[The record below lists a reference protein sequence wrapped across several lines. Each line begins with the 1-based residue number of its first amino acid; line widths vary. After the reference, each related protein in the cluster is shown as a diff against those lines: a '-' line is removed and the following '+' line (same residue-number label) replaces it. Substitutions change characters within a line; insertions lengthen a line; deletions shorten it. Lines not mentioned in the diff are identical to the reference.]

1 MQQIVIVPQPDGTFV
16 KQVIDVDVNVNA
28 PVFAPPALPIV
39 QEVPLPPPQPGA
51 FQIAKNVLN
60 GDMRWNPVSRQYEY
74 VQLARPPRTGL
85 AKRLLGV

>member
-1 MQQIVIVPQPDGTFV
+1 MQQVVVVQQADGTYV
-16 KQVIDVDVNVNA
+16 KQVVDVDVNVNA
-28 PVFAPPALPIV
+28 PVFNLPTPV
-39 QEVPLPPPQPGA
+39 VEHVPLPPPKPGPL
-51 FQIAKNVLN
+51 QVAKNVLN